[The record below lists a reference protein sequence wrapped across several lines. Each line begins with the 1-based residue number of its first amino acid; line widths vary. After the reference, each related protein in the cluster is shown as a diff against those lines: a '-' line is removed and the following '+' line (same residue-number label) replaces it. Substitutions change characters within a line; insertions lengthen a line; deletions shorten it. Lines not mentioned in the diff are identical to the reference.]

1 MKIAIIGAGIS
12 GNTLAYYL
20 NPHHQIAL
28 FESNDRIGGHSHT
41 HHIDIFNQKVSVD
54 TGFIVFNK
62 KTYPNFLKLLHE
74 LKVPYE
80 NSAMSFSV
88 KDSQKDF
95 EYNGTNLNA
104 LFAQRKNFINPS
116 FYKMIREI
124 LRFNKSSIILLRSDE
139 EISLGDY
146 LKREGYSDFFKKYY
160 ILPMGSAIWSSNIK
174 TMMQFPAKFFIQFFN
189 NHGMLN
195 INDRPQWLTISG
207 GSINYVNKMIKSF
220 RKKIKL
226 NQNIKY
232 VERKKDYIAIYH
244 KDRVEKFDWVFF
256 ACHSDEA
263 LKLIK
268 SPNSDEKNIL
278 KAIPYTDN
286 EVILHYDDHFMPKR
300 KLAWAAWNYH
310 IDDNANSPASLT
322 YNMNILQ
329 NLKTEAPL
337 LVTLNPLQKINK
349 KKIIKTLSYDHPQYS
364 LRSIEAQ
371 SKYHLISGVNR
382 TSFAGAYWGN
392 GFHED
397 GVKSA
402 LDAIQQFNVVHGFQ

>member
-1 MKIAIIGAGIS
+1 MKIAIIGSGIS

-20 NPHHQIAL
+20 NPHHQITL
-28 FESNDRIGGHSHT
+28 FESEDRVGGHSHT
-41 HHIDIFNQKVSVD
+41 HQIDLFNEKISVD

-95 EYNGTNLNA
+95 EYNGTSLNA

-124 LRFNKSSIILLRSDE
+124 LRFNKFSVMLLNKDNE
-139 EISLGDY
+139 MSLGEY
-146 LKREGYSDFFKKYY
+146 LDKENYSDYFKKYY

-207 GSINYVNKMIKSF
+207 GSINYVEKITQPF
-220 RKKIKL
+220 RKKIKIS
-226 NQNIKY
+226 QNIKY
-232 VERKKDYIAIYH
+232 IDRKKDHIAIYFH
-244 KDRVEKFDWVFF
+244 DRTEKFDWIFF
-256 ACHSDEA
+256 ACHSDQA

-268 SPNSDEKNIL
+268 SPSPDEKNIL
-278 KAIPYTDN
+278 RAIPYHDN
-286 EVILHYDDHFMPKR
+286 EVVLHYDDNFMPKR

-310 IDDNANSPASLT
+310 INHSDTSPASLT

-329 NLKTEAPL
+329 NLKTQVPI
-337 LVTLNPLQKINK
+337 LVTLNPQQSINK
-349 KKIIKTLSYDHPQYS
+349 KKIIKSLSYAHPQYS

-371 SKYHLISGVNR
+371 SNYHLISGVNR

-402 LDAIQQFNVVHGFQ
+402 LNAIQQFNLIHGFH

>member
-1 MKIAIIGAGIS
+1 MKIAIIGSGIS

-20 NPHHQIAL
+20 NPHHQITL

-95 EYNGTNLNA
+95 EYNGTSLNA
-104 LFAQRKNFINPS
+104 LFAQRKNFMNPR
-116 FYKMIREI
+116 FYKMISEI
-124 LRFNKSSIILLRSDE
+124 LRFNKSSIILLSSDE

-174 TMMQFPAKFFIQFFN
+174 TMMEFPAKFFIQFFN

-207 GSINYVNKMIKSF
+207 GSINYVNKMIEPF

-232 VERKKDYIAIYH
+232 VERKKDHIAIHH
-244 KDRVEKFDWVFF
+244 KDRIEKFDWVFF

-268 SPNSDEKNIL
+268 SPGLHEKNIL

-286 EVILHYDDHFMPKR
+286 EVVLHYDDHFMPKR

-329 NLKTEAPL
+329 NLKTEVPL
-337 LVTLNPLQKINK
+337 LVTLNPMQKINK
-349 KKIIKTLSYDHPQYS
+349 KKIIKTLSYAHPQYS
-364 LRSIEAQ
+364 LRGMEAQ

-402 LDAIQQFNVVHGFQ
+402 LDAIQQFNAVHGFH

>member
-1 MKIAIIGAGIS
+1 MKIAIIGSGIS
-12 GNTLAYYL
+12 GNTLAYHL
-20 NPHHQIAL
+20 NSNHQITL
-28 FESNDRIGGHSHT
+28 FESNSRVGGHSHT
-41 HHIDIFNQKVSVD
+41 HEIEIFNQKLNVD

-62 KTYPNFLKLLHE
+62 KTYPHFLNLLHE

-104 LFAQRKNFINPS
+104 LFAQRKNLISPT
-116 FYKMIREI
+116 FYKMIKEI
-124 LRFNKSSIILLRSDE
+124 LRFNKSSTLLLKNNE
-139 EISLGDY
+139 EISLGEY
-146 LKREGYSDFFKKYY
+146 LDREAYSDFFKKYY
-160 ILPMGSAIWSSNIK
+160 ILPMGSAIWSSDVK
-174 TMMQFPAKFFIQFFN
+174 TMMTFPAKFFVRFFD

-195 INDRPQWLTISG
+195 INDRPQWLTITG
-207 GSINYVNKMIKSF
+207 GSINYVKKLISPF
-220 RKKIKL
+220 EKKIKL
-226 NQNIKY
+226 NSQIKS
-232 VERKKDYIAIYH
+232 VERKNDHVAIQFH
-244 KDRVEKFDWVFF
+244 DRTERFDWVFF

-268 SPNSDEKNIL
+268 SPTQDEKNVL
-278 KAIPYTDN
+278 KAIPYKDN
-286 EVILHYDDHFMPKR
+286 EVILHFDERFMPRR

-310 IDDNANSPASLT
+310 VAEDSSSPVSLT

-329 NLKTEAPL
+329 NLKTNVPV
-337 LVTLNPLQKINK
+337 LVTLNPQEKIDK
-349 KKIIKTLSYDHPQYS
+349 HKIIKKLSYAHPQYS
-364 LRSIEAQ
+364 LKSIEAQ
-371 SKYHLISGVNR
+371 SKHHLISGVNR

-402 LDAIQQFNVVHGFQ
+402 IDAIEQFNKVHGY

>member
-1 MKIAIIGAGIS
+1 MKIAIIGSGIS

-20 NPHHQIAL
+20 NPHHQITL
-28 FESNDRIGGHSHT
+28 FESNDRVGGHSHT
-41 HHIDIFNQKVSVD
+41 HQIDFFNQKIHVD

-74 LKVPYE
+74 LDVPYE

-95 EYNGTNLNA
+95 EYNGTSLNT
-104 LFAQRKNFINPS
+104 LFAQRKNLISPI
-116 FYKMIREI
+116 FYKMIKEI
-124 LRFNKSSIILLRSDE
+124 LRFNKSSVLLLNNDE

-146 LKREGYSDFFKKYY
+146 LEREGYSDFFKKYY

-174 TMMQFPAKFFIQFFN
+174 TMLAFPAKCFIQFFN

-195 INDRPQWLTISG
+195 INDRPQWLTISR
-207 GSINYVNKMIKSF
+207 GSMNYVDKLTKPF
-220 RKKIKL
+220 KQKIKL
-226 NQNIKY
+226 NQKIKS
-232 VERKKDYIAIYH
+232 VERKKDHIAIQLN
-244 KDRVEKFDWVFF
+244 DRLEKFDWVFF

-263 LKLIK
+263 LRLIK
-268 SPNSDEKNIL
+268 TPSVNEKNIL
-278 KAIPYTDN
+278 KAILYTNN
-286 EVILHYDDHFMPKR
+286 EVALHYDESFMPKR

-310 IDDNANSPASLT
+310 INSNPTSPASLT

-329 NLKTEAPL
+329 NLKTNMPI
-337 LVTLNPLQKINK
+337 LVTLNPQNKIDK
-349 KKIIKTLSYDHPQYS
+349 KKIIKTLSYTHPQYS
-364 LRSIEAQ
+364 LGSIEAQ
-371 SKYHLISGVNR
+371 SNHHLISGINR
-382 TSFAGAYWGN
+382 TSYAGAYWGN

-402 LDAIQQFNVVHGFQ
+402 LDAIQQFNDAHGFY

>member
-1 MKIAIIGAGIS
+1 MKIAIIGSGIS

-41 HHIDIFNQKVSVD
+41 HHIDVFNQKVSVD

-124 LRFNKSSIILLRSDE
+124 LRFNKSSIILLSGDE

-207 GSINYVNKMIKSF
+207 GSINYVDKMIKPF

-232 VERKKDYIAIYH
+232 VERKKDHIAIHH

-268 SPNSDEKNIL
+268 SPSFHEKNIL

-310 IDDNANSPASLT
+310 IDDNANSSASLT

-329 NLKTEAPL
+329 NLKTEVPL

-349 KKIIKTLSYDHPQYS
+349 KKIIKTLSYAHPQYS

-402 LDAIQQFNVVHGFQ
+402 LDAIQQFNAVHGFQ

>member
-1 MKIAIIGAGIS
+1 MKIAIIGSGIS

-20 NPHHQIAL
+20 NPHHQIVL

-41 HHIDIFNQKVSVD
+41 HHLDVFNQKVSVD

-62 KTYPNFLKLLHE
+62 KTYSNFLKLLHE

-80 NSAMSFSV
+80 KSAMSFSV
-88 KDSQKDF
+88 KDSKKDF
-95 EYNGTNLNA
+95 EYNGTSLNA
-104 LFAQRKNFINPS
+104 LFAQRKNFINPK

-124 LRFNKSSIILLRSDE
+124 LRFNKSSILLLGKNE

-207 GSINYVNKMIKSF
+207 GSINYVNKMIEPF
-220 RKKIKL
+220 RKKIKI

-232 VERKKDYIAIYH
+232 VERKKDHIAIHH
-244 KDRVEKFDWVFF
+244 KDRIEKFDWVFF

-268 SPNSDEKNIL
+268 SPSLHEKNIL

-300 KLAWAAWNYH
+300 KLTWAAWNYH

-329 NLKTEAPL
+329 NLKTEIPL

-349 KKIIKTLSYDHPQYS
+349 KKIIKTLSYAHPQYS

-402 LDAIQQFNVVHGFQ
+402 LDAIQQFNTLHGFH

>member
-1 MKIAIIGAGIS
+1 MKIAIIGSGIS
-12 GNTLAYYL
+12 GNTLAYHL
-20 NPHHQIAL
+20 NSNHQITL
-28 FESNDRIGGHSHT
+28 FESNSRVGGHSHT
-41 HHIDIFNQKVSVD
+41 HEIEIANQKLNVD

-62 KTYPNFLKLLHE
+62 KTYPHFLNLLNE

-104 LFAQRKNFINPS
+104 LFAQRKNLISPT
-116 FYKMIREI
+116 FYKMIKEI
-124 LRFNKSSIILLRSDE
+124 LRFNKNSTLLLKNNE
-139 EISLGDY
+139 EISLGEY
-146 LKREGYSDFFKKYY
+146 LDREAYSDFFKKYY
-160 ILPMGSAIWSSNIK
+160 ILPMGSAIWSSDVK
-174 TMMQFPAKFFIQFFN
+174 TMMTFPAKFFVRFFD

-195 INDRPQWLTISG
+195 INDRPQWLTITG
-207 GSINYVNKMIKSF
+207 GSINYVKKLISPF
-220 RKKIKL
+220 EKKIKL
-226 NQNIKY
+226 NSQIKS
-232 VERKKDYIAIYH
+232 VERKNDHVDIQFH
-244 KDRVEKFDWVFF
+244 DRDEKFDWVFF

-268 SPNSDEKNIL
+268 SPTQDEKNVL

-286 EVILHYDDHFMPKR
+286 EVILHFDERFMPRR

-310 IDDNANSPASLT
+310 VAEDSSSPVSLT

-329 NLKTEAPL
+329 NLKTNIPV
-337 LVTLNPLQKINK
+337 LVTLNPQEKIDK
-349 KKIIKTLSYDHPQYS
+349 HKIIKKLSYAHPQYS
-364 LRSIEAQ
+364 LKSIEAQ
-371 SKYHLISGVNR
+371 SKHHLISGVNR

-402 LDAIQQFNVVHGFQ
+402 IDAIEQFNKVHGY

>member
-1 MKIAIIGAGIS
+1 MKIAIIGSGIS

-20 NPHHQIAL
+20 NPHHQITL

-95 EYNGTNLNA
+95 EYNGTSLNA
-104 LFAQRKNFINPS
+104 LFAQRKNFMNPR
-116 FYKMIREI
+116 FYKMISEI
-124 LRFNKSSIILLRSDE
+124 LRFNKSSIILLSSDE

-146 LKREGYSDFFKKYY
+146 LKRERYSDFFKKYY

-174 TMMQFPAKFFIQFFN
+174 TMMEFPAKFFIQFFN

-207 GSINYVNKMIKSF
+207 GSINYVNKMIEPF

-232 VERKKDYIAIYH
+232 VERKKDHIAIHH
-244 KDRVEKFDWVFF
+244 KDRIEKFDWVFF

-268 SPNSDEKNIL
+268 SPGLHEKNIL

-286 EVILHYDDHFMPKR
+286 EVVLHYDDHFMPKR

-337 LVTLNPLQKINK
+337 LVTLNPMQKINK
-349 KKIIKTLSYDHPQYS
+349 KKIIKTLSYAHPQYS

-402 LDAIQQFNVVHGFQ
+402 LDAIQQFNAVHGFH

>member
-1 MKIAIIGAGIS
+1 MKIAIIGSGIS

-20 NPHHQIAL
+20 NPHHQITL

-41 HHIDIFNQKVSVD
+41 HQIDIFNQKVSVD

-62 KTYPNFLKLLHE
+62 KTYPRFLKLLHE

-104 LFAQRKNFINPS
+104 LFAQRKNFMNPR
-116 FYKMIREI
+116 FYKMISEI
-124 LRFNKSSIILLRSDE
+124 LRFNKSSIILLSSDE
-139 EISLGDY
+139 EISLGHY

-174 TMMQFPAKFFIQFFN
+174 TMMEFPAKFFIQFFN

-207 GSINYVNKMIKSF
+207 GSINYVNKMIDSF

-232 VERKKDYIAIYH
+232 IERKKDHIAIHH
-244 KDRVEKFDWVFF
+244 KDRIEKFDWVFF

-268 SPNSDEKNIL
+268 SPSLHEKNIL

-286 EVILHYDDHFMPKR
+286 EVVLHYDDHFMPKR

-310 IDDNANSPASLT
+310 IDDNSNSPASLT

-337 LVTLNPLQKINK
+337 LVTLNPMQKINK
-349 KKIIKTLSYDHPQYS
+349 KKIIKTLSYAHPQYS
-364 LRSIEAQ
+364 LRGMEAQ

-402 LDAIQQFNVVHGFQ
+402 LDAIQQFNAVHGFH

>member
-1 MKIAIIGAGIS
+1 MKIAIIGSGIS

-41 HHIDIFNQKVSVD
+41 HHIDVFNQKVSVD

-74 LKVPYE
+74 LKVRYE

-124 LRFNKSSIILLRSDE
+124 LRFNKSSIILLSGDE

-207 GSINYVNKMIKSF
+207 GSINYVDKMIKPF

-232 VERKKDYIAIYH
+232 VERKKDHIAIHH

-268 SPNSDEKNIL
+268 SPSFHEKNIL

-329 NLKTEAPL
+329 NLKTEVPL

-349 KKIIKTLSYDHPQYS
+349 KKIIKTLSYAHPQYS

-402 LDAIQQFNVVHGFQ
+402 LDAIQQFNAVHGFL

>member
-1 MKIAIIGAGIS
+1 MKIAIIGSGIS
-12 GNTLAYYL
+12 GNTLAYHL
-20 NPHHQIAL
+20 NSNHQITL
-28 FESNDRIGGHSHT
+28 FESNSRVGGHSHT
-41 HHIDIFNQKVSVD
+41 HEIEIANQKLNVD

-62 KTYPNFLKLLHE
+62 KTYPHFLNLLHE

-104 LFAQRKNFINPS
+104 LFAQRKNLISPT
-116 FYKMIREI
+116 FYKMIKEI
-124 LRFNKSSIILLRSDE
+124 LRFNKSSTLLLKNNE
-139 EISLGDY
+139 EISLGEY
-146 LKREGYSDFFKKYY
+146 LDREAYSDFFKKYY
-160 ILPMGSAIWSSNIK
+160 ILPMGSAIWSSDVK
-174 TMMQFPAKFFIQFFN
+174 TMMTFPAKFFVRFFD

-195 INDRPQWLTISG
+195 INDRPQWLTITG
-207 GSINYVNKMIKSF
+207 GSINYVKKLISPF
-220 RKKIKL
+220 EKKIKL
-226 NQNIKY
+226 NSQIKS
-232 VERKKDYIAIYH
+232 VERKNDHVAIQFH
-244 KDRVEKFDWVFF
+244 DRNEKFDWVFF

-268 SPNSDEKNIL
+268 SPTQDEKNVL

-286 EVILHYDDHFMPKR
+286 EVILHFDERFMPRR

-310 IDDNANSPASLT
+310 VAEDSSSPVSLT

-329 NLKTEAPL
+329 NLKTNVPV
-337 LVTLNPLQKINK
+337 LVTLNPQEKIDK
-349 KKIIKTLSYDHPQYS
+349 HKIIKKLSYAHPQYS
-364 LRSIEAQ
+364 LKSIEAQ
-371 SKYHLISGVNR
+371 SKHHLISGVNR

-402 LDAIQQFNVVHGFQ
+402 IDAIEQFNKVHGY

>member
-1 MKIAIIGAGIS
+1 MKIAIIGSGIS
-12 GNTLAYYL
+12 GNTLAYHL
-20 NPHHQIAL
+20 NSNHQITL
-28 FESNDRIGGHSHT
+28 FESNSRFGGHSHT
-41 HHIDIFNQKVSVD
+41 HEIEIFNQKLNVD

-62 KTYPNFLKLLHE
+62 KTYPHFLNLLHE

-104 LFAQRKNFINPS
+104 LFAQRKNLISPT
-116 FYKMIREI
+116 FYKMIKEI
-124 LRFNKSSIILLRSDE
+124 LRFNKNSTLLLKDNE
-139 EISLGDY
+139 EISLGEY
-146 LKREGYSDFFKKYY
+146 LDREAYSDFFKKYY
-160 ILPMGSAIWSSNIK
+160 ILPMGSAIWSSDVK
-174 TMMQFPAKFFIQFFN
+174 TMMTFPAKFFVRFFD

-195 INDRPQWLTISG
+195 INDRPQWLTITG
-207 GSINYVNKMIKSF
+207 GSINYVKKLISPF
-220 RKKIKL
+220 EKKIKL
-226 NQNIKY
+226 NSQIKSI
-232 VERKKDYIAIYH
+232 ERKNDHVAIQFH
-244 KDRVEKFDWVFF
+244 DRNEKFDWVFF

-268 SPNSDEKNIL
+268 NATQDEKNVL

-286 EVILHYDDHFMPKR
+286 EVILHFDEHFMPRR

-310 IDDNANSPASLT
+310 ITEDSSSPVSLT

-329 NLKTEAPL
+329 NLKTNVPV
-337 LVTLNPLQKINK
+337 LVTLNPQEKIDEH
-349 KKIIKTLSYDHPQYS
+349 KIIKKLSYAHPQYS
-364 LRSIEAQ
+364 LKSIEAQ
-371 SKYHLISGVNR
+371 SKHHLISGVNR

-402 LDAIQQFNVVHGFQ
+402 IDAIEQFNKVRGY

>member
-1 MKIAIIGAGIS
+1 MKIAIIGSGIS

-20 NPHHQIAL
+20 NPHHQITL

-41 HHIDIFNQKVSVD
+41 HHIDIFNQKVNVD

-95 EYNGTNLNA
+95 EYNGTSLNA
-104 LFAQRKNFINPS
+104 LFAQRKNFMNPR
-116 FYKMIREI
+116 FYKMISEI
-124 LRFNKSSIILLRSDE
+124 LRFNKSSIILLNSDE

-146 LKREGYSDFFKKYY
+146 LKRESYSDFFKKYY

-174 TMMQFPAKFFIQFFN
+174 TMMEFPAKFFIQFFN

-207 GSINYVNKMIKSF
+207 GSINYVSKMIEPF

-232 VERKKDYIAIYH
+232 VERKRDHIAIHH
-244 KDRVEKFDWVFF
+244 KDRIEKFDWVFF

-263 LKLIK
+263 FKLIK
-268 SPNSDEKNIL
+268 SPGLHEKNIL

-310 IDDNANSPASLT
+310 IDDNADSPASLT

-337 LVTLNPLQKINK
+337 LVTLNPMQKINK
-349 KKIIKTLSYDHPQYS
+349 KKIIKTLSYAHPQYS
-364 LRSIEAQ
+364 LRGMEAQ

-402 LDAIQQFNVVHGFQ
+402 LDAIQQFNAMHGFQ

>member
-74 LKVPYE
+74 LKVTYE

-207 GSINYVNKMIKSF
+207 GSINYVNKMIKPF

-268 SPNSDEKNIL
+268 SPSSDEKNIL

-349 KKIIKTLSYDHPQYS
+349 KKIIKTLSYAHPQYS

-371 SKYHLISGVNR
+371 SRYHLISGVNR

-402 LDAIQQFNVVHGFQ
+402 LDAIQQFNAVHGFQ

>member
-1 MKIAIIGAGIS
+1 MKIAIIGSGIS

-41 HHIDIFNQKVSVD
+41 HHIDVFNQKVSVD

-124 LRFNKSSIILLRSDE
+124 LRFNKSSIILLSGDE

-207 GSINYVNKMIKSF
+207 GSINYVDKMIKPF

-232 VERKKDYIAIYH
+232 VERKKDHIAIHH

-268 SPNSDEKNIL
+268 SPSFHEKNIL

-329 NLKTEAPL
+329 NLKTEVPL

-349 KKIIKTLSYDHPQYS
+349 KKIIKTLSYAHPQYS

-402 LDAIQQFNVVHGFQ
+402 LDAIQQFNAVHGFQ

>member
-310 IDDNANSPASLT
+310 IDENANSPASLT

-349 KKIIKTLSYDHPQYS
+349 KKIIKTLSYAHPQYS

-371 SKYHLISGVNR
+371 SRYHLISGVNR

-402 LDAIQQFNVVHGFQ
+402 LDAIQQFNAVHGFQ

>member
-1 MKIAIIGAGIS
+1 MKIAIIGSGIS
-12 GNTLAYYL
+12 GNTLAYHL
-20 NPHHQIAL
+20 NSNHQITL
-28 FESNDRIGGHSHT
+28 FESNSRVGGHSHT
-41 HHIDIFNQKVSVD
+41 HEIEISNQKLNVD

-62 KTYPNFLKLLHE
+62 KTYPHFLNLLHE

-104 LFAQRKNFINPS
+104 LFAQRKNLISPT
-116 FYKMIREI
+116 FYKMIKEI
-124 LRFNKSSIILLRSDE
+124 LRFNKNSTLLLKNNE
-139 EISLGDY
+139 EISLGEY
-146 LKREGYSDFFKKYY
+146 LDREAYSDFFKKYY
-160 ILPMGSAIWSSNIK
+160 ILPMGSAIWSSDVK
-174 TMMQFPAKFFIQFFN
+174 TMMTFPAKFFVRFFD

-195 INDRPQWLTISG
+195 INDRPQWLTITG
-207 GSINYVNKMIKSF
+207 GSINYVKKLISPF
-220 RKKIKL
+220 EKKIKL
-226 NQNIKY
+226 NSQIKS
-232 VERKKDYIAIYH
+232 VERKNDHVAIQFH
-244 KDRVEKFDWVFF
+244 DRTERFDWVFF

-268 SPNSDEKNIL
+268 SPTQDEKNVL
-278 KAIPYTDN
+278 KAIPYKDN
-286 EVILHYDDHFMPKR
+286 EVILHFDERFMPRR

-310 IDDNANSPASLT
+310 VTEDSSSPVSLT

-329 NLKTEAPL
+329 NLKTNVPV
-337 LVTLNPLQKINK
+337 LVTLNPQEKIDK
-349 KKIIKTLSYDHPQYS
+349 HKIIKKLSYAHPQYS
-364 LRSIEAQ
+364 LKSIEAQ
-371 SKYHLISGVNR
+371 SKHHLISGVNR

-402 LDAIQQFNVVHGFQ
+402 IDAIEQFNKVHGY

>member
-1 MKIAIIGAGIS
+1 MKIAIIGSGIS

-41 HHIDIFNQKVSVD
+41 HHIDVFNQKVSVD

-62 KTYPNFLKLLHE
+62 KTYPNFLKLLHK

-124 LRFNKSSIILLRSDE
+124 LRFNKSSIILLSGDE

-207 GSINYVNKMIKSF
+207 GSINYVDKMIKPF

-232 VERKKDYIAIYH
+232 VERKKDHIAIHH

-268 SPNSDEKNIL
+268 SPSFHEKNIL

-329 NLKTEAPL
+329 NLKTEVPL

-349 KKIIKTLSYDHPQYS
+349 KKIIKTLSYAHPQYS

-402 LDAIQQFNVVHGFQ
+402 LDAIQQFNAVHGFQ

>member
-1 MKIAIIGAGIS
+1 MKIAIIGSGIS

-41 HHIDIFNQKVSVD
+41 HHIDVFNQKVSVD

-124 LRFNKSSIILLRSDE
+124 LRFNKSSIILLSGDE

-207 GSINYVNKMIKSF
+207 GSINYVNKMIEPF

-232 VERKKDYIAIYH
+232 VERKKDHIAIHH

-268 SPNSDEKNIL
+268 SPSFHEKNIL

-286 EVILHYDDHFMPKR
+286 EVVLHYDDHFMPKR

-329 NLKTEAPL
+329 NLKTEVPL

-349 KKIIKTLSYDHPQYS
+349 KKIIKTLSYAHPQYS

-402 LDAIQQFNVVHGFQ
+402 LDAIQQFNAVHGFQ

>member
-1 MKIAIIGAGIS
+1 MKIAIIGSGIS
-12 GNTLAYYL
+12 GNTLAYHL
-20 NPHHQIAL
+20 NSNHQITL
-28 FESNDRIGGHSHT
+28 FESNSRVGGHSHT
-41 HHIDIFNQKVSVD
+41 HEIEIANQKLNVD

-62 KTYPNFLKLLHE
+62 KTYPHFLNLLHE

-104 LFAQRKNFINPS
+104 LFAQRKNLISPT
-116 FYKMIREI
+116 FYKMIKEI
-124 LRFNKSSIILLRSDE
+124 LRFNKNSTLLLKDNE
-139 EISLGDY
+139 EISLGEY
-146 LKREGYSDFFKKYY
+146 LDREAYSDFFKKYY
-160 ILPMGSAIWSSNIK
+160 ILPMGSAIWSSDVK
-174 TMMQFPAKFFIQFFN
+174 TMMTFPAKFFVRFFD

-195 INDRPQWLTISG
+195 INDRPQWLTITG
-207 GSINYVNKMIKSF
+207 GSINYVKKLISPF
-220 RKKIKL
+220 EKKIKL
-226 NQNIKY
+226 NSQIKS
-232 VERKKDYIAIYH
+232 VDRKNDHVAIQFH
-244 KDRVEKFDWVFF
+244 DRDEKFDWVFF

-268 SPNSDEKNIL
+268 SPTQDEKNVL
-278 KAIPYTDN
+278 KAIPYKDN
-286 EVILHYDDHFMPKR
+286 EVILHFDERFMPRR

-310 IDDNANSPASLT
+310 VAEDSSSPVSLT

-329 NLKTEAPL
+329 NLKTNVPV
-337 LVTLNPLQKINK
+337 LVTLNPQEKIDK
-349 KKIIKTLSYDHPQYS
+349 HKIIKKLSYAHPQYS
-364 LRSIEAQ
+364 LKSIEAQ
-371 SKYHLISGVNR
+371 SKHHLISGVNR

-402 LDAIQQFNVVHGFQ
+402 IDAIEQFNKVHGY

>member
-1 MKIAIIGAGIS
+1 MKIAIIGSGIS

-28 FESNDRIGGHSHT
+28 FESNDRIGVHSHT
-41 HHIDIFNQKVSVD
+41 HHIDVFNQKVSVD

-80 NSAMSFSV
+80 KSAMSFSV

-95 EYNGTNLNA
+95 EYNGTSLNA
-104 LFAQRKNFINPS
+104 LFAQRKNFINPK

-124 LRFNKSSIILLRSDE
+124 LRFNKSSIILLSSNE

-207 GSINYVNKMIKSF
+207 GSINYVNKMIEPF
-220 RKKIKL
+220 RKKIKI

-232 VERKKDYIAIYH
+232 VERKKDHIAIHH
-244 KDRVEKFDWVFF
+244 KDRIEKFDWVFF

-268 SPNSDEKNIL
+268 SPSFHEKNIL

-329 NLKTEAPL
+329 NLKTEVPL

-349 KKIIKTLSYDHPQYS
+349 KKIIKTLSYAHPQYS

-402 LDAIQQFNVVHGFQ
+402 LDAIQQFNAVHGFQ

>member
-1 MKIAIIGAGIS
+1 MKIAIIGSGIS
-12 GNTLAYYL
+12 GNTLAYHL
-20 NPHHQIAL
+20 NSNHQITL
-28 FESNDRIGGHSHT
+28 FESNSRVGGHSHT
-41 HHIDIFNQKVSVD
+41 HKIEIFNQKLNVD

-62 KTYPNFLKLLHE
+62 KTYPHFLNLLHE

-104 LFAQRKNFINPS
+104 LFAQRKNLISPT
-116 FYKMIREI
+116 FYKMIKEI
-124 LRFNKSSIILLRSDE
+124 LRFNKNSTLLLKNNE
-139 EISLGDY
+139 EISLGEY
-146 LKREGYSDFFKKYY
+146 LDQEAYSDFFKKYY
-160 ILPMGSAIWSSNIK
+160 ILPMGSAIWSSDVK
-174 TMMQFPAKFFIQFFN
+174 TMMTFPAKFFVRFFD

-195 INDRPQWLTISG
+195 INDRPQWLTITG
-207 GSINYVNKMIKSF
+207 GSINYV
-220 RKKIKL
+220 KKLISPFEKNIKL
-226 NQNIKY
+226 NSQIKS
-232 VERKKDYIAIYH
+232 VERKNDHVAIQFH
-244 KDRVEKFDWVFF
+244 DRTERFDWVFF

-268 SPNSDEKNIL
+268 SPTQDEKNVL

-286 EVILHYDDHFMPKR
+286 EVILHFDERFMPRR

-310 IDDNANSPASLT
+310 VTEDSSSPVSLT

-329 NLKTEAPL
+329 NLKTNVPV
-337 LVTLNPLQKINK
+337 LVTLNPQEKIDK
-349 KKIIKTLSYDHPQYS
+349 HKIIKKLSYAHPQYS
-364 LRSIEAQ
+364 LKSIEAQ
-371 SKYHLISGVNR
+371 SKHHLISGVNR

-402 LDAIQQFNVVHGFQ
+402 IDAIEQFNKVHGY

>member
-124 LRFNKSSIILLRSDE
+124 LRFNKSSIILLSGDE

-207 GSINYVNKMIKSF
+207 GSINYVDKMIKPF

-232 VERKKDYIAIYH
+232 VERKKDHIAIHH

-268 SPNSDEKNIL
+268 SPSFHEKNIL

-310 IDDNANSPASLT
+310 IDENANSPASLT

-349 KKIIKTLSYDHPQYS
+349 KKIIKTLSYALPQYS

-402 LDAIQQFNVVHGFQ
+402 LDAIQQFNAAHGFQ

>member
-1 MKIAIIGAGIS
+1 MKIAIIGSGIS

-20 NPHHQIAL
+20 NPRHQIAL

-41 HHIDIFNQKVSVD
+41 HHIDVFNQKVSVD

-74 LKVPYE
+74 LRVPYE

-124 LRFNKSSIILLRSDE
+124 LRFNKSSIILLSGDE

-146 LKREGYSDFFKKYY
+146 LKREGYSDFFIKYY

-207 GSINYVNKMIKSF
+207 GSINYVDKMIKPF

-232 VERKKDYIAIYH
+232 VERKKDHIAIHH

-268 SPNSDEKNIL
+268 SPSFHEKNIL

-329 NLKTEAPL
+329 NLKTEVPL

-349 KKIIKTLSYDHPQYS
+349 KKIIKTLSYAHPQYS

-402 LDAIQQFNVVHGFQ
+402 LDAIQQFNAVHGFL

>member
-1 MKIAIIGAGIS
+1 MKIAIIGSGIS

-20 NPHHQIAL
+20 NPHHQITL
-28 FESNDRIGGHSHT
+28 FESNDRVGGHSHT

-95 EYNGTNLNA
+95 EYNGTSLNA
-104 LFAQRKNFINPS
+104 LFAQRKNFMNPR
-116 FYKMIREI
+116 FYKMISEI
-124 LRFNKSSIILLRSDE
+124 LRFNKSSIILLSSDE

-174 TMMQFPAKFFIQFFN
+174 TMMEFPAKFFIQFFN

-207 GSINYVNKMIKSF
+207 GSINYVNKMIEPF

-232 VERKKDYIAIYH
+232 VERKKDHIAIHH
-244 KDRVEKFDWVFF
+244 KDRIEKFDWVFF

-268 SPNSDEKNIL
+268 SPGLHEKNIL

-286 EVILHYDDHFMPKR
+286 EVVLHYDDHFMPKR

-337 LVTLNPLQKINK
+337 LVTLNPMQKINK
-349 KKIIKTLSYDHPQYS
+349 KKIIKTLSYAHPQYS

-402 LDAIQQFNVVHGFQ
+402 LDAIQQFNAVHGFH

>member
-1 MKIAIIGAGIS
+1 MKIAIIGSGIS

-20 NPHHQIAL
+20 NPHHQITL

-95 EYNGTNLNA
+95 EYNGTSLNA
-104 LFAQRKNFINPS
+104 LFAQRKNFMNPR
-116 FYKMIREI
+116 FYKMISEI
-124 LRFNKSSIILLRSDE
+124 LRFNKSSIILLSSDE

-174 TMMQFPAKFFIQFFN
+174 TMMEFPAKFFIQFFN

-207 GSINYVNKMIKSF
+207 GSINYVNKMIEPF

-232 VERKKDYIAIYH
+232 VERKKDHIAIHH
-244 KDRVEKFDWVFF
+244 KDRIEKFDWVFF

-268 SPNSDEKNIL
+268 SPGLHEKNIL

-286 EVILHYDDHFMPKR
+286 EVVLHYDDHFMPKR

-337 LVTLNPLQKINK
+337 LVTLNPMQKINK
-349 KKIIKTLSYDHPQYS
+349 KKIIKTLSYAHPQYS

-402 LDAIQQFNVVHGFQ
+402 LDAIQQFNAVHGFH

>member
-1 MKIAIIGAGIS
+1 MKIAIIGSGIS

-20 NPHHQIAL
+20 NPHHQITL
-28 FESNDRIGGHSHT
+28 FESNDRVGGHSHT
-41 HHIDIFNQKVSVD
+41 HQIDFFNQKIHVD

-74 LKVPYE
+74 LDVPYE

-95 EYNGTNLNA
+95 EYNGTSLNT
-104 LFAQRKNFINPS
+104 LFAQRKNLISPI
-116 FYKMIREI
+116 FYKMIKEI
-124 LRFNKSSIILLRSDE
+124 LRFNKSSVLLLNNDE

-146 LKREGYSDFFKKYY
+146 LEREGYSDFFKKYY

-174 TMMQFPAKFFIQFFN
+174 TMLAFPAKFFIQFFN

-207 GSINYVNKMIKSF
+207 GSMNYVDKLTKPF
-220 RKKIKL
+220 KQKIKL
-226 NQNIKY
+226 NQRIKS
-232 VERKKDYIAIYH
+232 VERKKDHIAIQLN
-244 KDRVEKFDWVFF
+244 DRLERFDWVFF

-268 SPNSDEKNIL
+268 TPSVNEKNIL
-278 KAIPYTDN
+278 KAIPYTNN
-286 EVILHYDDHFMPKR
+286 EVILHYDESFMPRR

-310 IDDNANSPASLT
+310 INSNPTSPASLT

-329 NLKTEAPL
+329 NLKTNIPI
-337 LVTLNPLQKINK
+337 LVTLNPQKKIDK
-349 KKIIKTLSYDHPQYS
+349 KKIIKTLSYTHPQYS
-364 LRSIEAQ
+364 LGSIEAQ
-371 SKYHLISGVNR
+371 SNHYLISGINR
-382 TSFAGAYWGN
+382 TSYAGAYWGN

-402 LDAIQQFNVVHGFQ
+402 LDAIQQFNDAHGFH

>member
-1 MKIAIIGAGIS
+1 MKIAIIGSGIS
-12 GNTLAYYL
+12 GNTLAYHL
-20 NPHHQIAL
+20 NSNHQITL
-28 FESNDRIGGHSHT
+28 FESNSRVGGHSHT
-41 HHIDIFNQKVSVD
+41 HEIEIANQKLNVD

-62 KTYPNFLKLLHE
+62 KTYPHFLNLLHE

-104 LFAQRKNFINPS
+104 LFAQRKNLISPT
-116 FYKMIREI
+116 FYKMIKEI
-124 LRFNKSSIILLRSDE
+124 LRFNKSSTLLLKNNE
-139 EISLGDY
+139 EISLGEY
-146 LKREGYSDFFKKYY
+146 LDREAYSDFFKKYY
-160 ILPMGSAIWSSNIK
+160 ILPMGSAIWSSDVK
-174 TMMQFPAKFFIQFFN
+174 TMMTFPAKFFVRFFD

-195 INDRPQWLTISG
+195 INDRPQWLTITG
-207 GSINYVNKMIKSF
+207 GSINYVKKLISPF
-220 RKKIKL
+220 EKKIKL
-226 NQNIKY
+226 NSQIKS
-232 VERKKDYIAIYH
+232 VERKNDHVDIQFH
-244 KDRVEKFDWVFF
+244 DRDEKFDWVFF

-268 SPNSDEKNIL
+268 SPTQDEKNVL

-286 EVILHYDDHFMPKR
+286 EVILHFDERFMPRR

-310 IDDNANSPASLT
+310 VAEDSSSPVSLT

-329 NLKTEAPL
+329 NLKTNVPV
-337 LVTLNPLQKINK
+337 LVTLNPQEKIDK
-349 KKIIKTLSYDHPQYS
+349 HKIIKKLSYAHPQYS
-364 LRSIEAQ
+364 LKSIEAQ
-371 SKYHLISGVNR
+371 SKHHLISGVNR

-402 LDAIQQFNVVHGFQ
+402 IDAIEQFNKVHGY

>member
-1 MKIAIIGAGIS
+1 MKIAIIGSGIS
-12 GNTLAYYL
+12 GNTLAYHL
-20 NPHHQIAL
+20 NSNHQITL
-28 FESNDRIGGHSHT
+28 FESNSRVGGHSHT
-41 HHIDIFNQKVSVD
+41 HEIEVSNQKLNVD

-62 KTYPNFLKLLHE
+62 KTYPHFLNLLHE

-104 LFAQRKNFINPS
+104 LFAQRKNLISPT
-116 FYKMIREI
+116 FYKMIKEI
-124 LRFNKSSIILLRSDE
+124 LRFNKNSTLLLKNNE
-139 EISLGDY
+139 EISLSEY
-146 LKREGYSDFFKKYY
+146 LDREAYSDFFKKYY
-160 ILPMGSAIWSSNIK
+160 ILPMGSAIWSSDVK
-174 TMMQFPAKFFIQFFN
+174 TMMTFPAKFFVRFFD

-195 INDRPQWLTISG
+195 INDRPQWLTITG
-207 GSINYVNKMIKSF
+207 GSINYVKKLISPF
-220 RKKIKL
+220 EKKIKL
-226 NQNIKY
+226 NSQIKS
-232 VERKKDYIAIYH
+232 VERKNDHVAIQFH
-244 KDRVEKFDWVFF
+244 DRTERFDWVFF

-268 SPNSDEKNIL
+268 SPTQDEKNVL
-278 KAIPYTDN
+278 KAIPYKDN
-286 EVILHYDDHFMPKR
+286 EVILHFDERFMPRR

-310 IDDNANSPASLT
+310 VTEDSSSPVSLT

-329 NLKTEAPL
+329 NLKTNVPV
-337 LVTLNPLQKINK
+337 LVTLNPQEKIDK
-349 KKIIKTLSYDHPQYS
+349 HKIIKKLSYAHPQYS
-364 LRSIEAQ
+364 LKSIEAQ
-371 SKYHLISGVNR
+371 SKHHLISGVNR

-402 LDAIQQFNVVHGFQ
+402 IDAIEQFNKVHGY

>member
-1 MKIAIIGAGIS
+1 MKIAIIGSGIS

-20 NPHHQIAL
+20 NPHHQITL

-62 KTYPNFLKLLHE
+62 KTYPNFLKLLYE

-95 EYNGTNLNA
+95 EYNGTSLNA
-104 LFAQRKNFINPS
+104 LFAQRKNFMNPR
-116 FYKMIREI
+116 FYKMISEI
-124 LRFNKSSIILLRSDE
+124 LRFNKSSIILLSSDE

-174 TMMQFPAKFFIQFFN
+174 TMMEFPAKFFIKFFN

-207 GSINYVNKMIKSF
+207 GSINYVNKMIEPF

-232 VERKKDYIAIYH
+232 VERKKDHIVIHH
-244 KDRVEKFDWVFF
+244 KDRIEKFDWVFF

-263 LKLIK
+263 FKLIK
-268 SPNSDEKNIL
+268 SPGLHEKNIL

-286 EVILHYDDHFMPKR
+286 EVVLHYDDHFMPKR

-337 LVTLNPLQKINK
+337 LVTLNPMQKINK
-349 KKIIKTLSYDHPQYS
+349 KKIIKTLSYAHPQYS

-402 LDAIQQFNVVHGFQ
+402 LDAIQQFNAVHGFH

>member
-1 MKIAIIGAGIS
+1 MKIAIIGSGIS

-41 HHIDIFNQKVSVD
+41 HHIDVFNQKVSVD

-80 NSAMSFSV
+80 NSTMSFSV

-95 EYNGTNLNA
+95 EYNGTSLNA

-116 FYKMIREI
+116 FYKMIGEI
-124 LRFNKSSIILLRSDE
+124 LQFNKSSIILLSGDE

-160 ILPMGSAIWSSNIK
+160 ILPMGSAIWSSHIK

-207 GSINYVNKMIKSF
+207 GSINYVNKMIEPF
-220 RKKIKL
+220 RKKIKI

-232 VERKKDYIAIYH
+232 VERKKDHIAIHH
-244 KDRVEKFDWVFF
+244 KDRIEKFDWVFF

-268 SPNSDEKNIL
+268 SPSFHEKNIL

-286 EVILHYDDHFMPKR
+286 EVILHYDDQFMPKR

-310 IDDNANSPASLT
+310 IGDNPNSPASLT

-329 NLKTEAPL
+329 NLKTKVPL

-349 KKIIKTLSYDHPQYS
+349 KKIIKILSYAHPQYS

-371 SKYHLISGVNR
+371 SRHHLISGVNR

-402 LDAIQQFNVVHGFQ
+402 LDAIQQFNTLHGFH

>member
-1 MKIAIIGAGIS
+1 MKIAIIGSGIS
-12 GNTLAYYL
+12 GNTLAYHL
-20 NPHHQIAL
+20 NSNHQITL
-28 FESNDRIGGHSHT
+28 FESNSRVGGHSHT
-41 HHIDIFNQKVSVD
+41 HEIEIANQKLNVD

-62 KTYPNFLKLLHE
+62 KTYPHFLNLLHE

-104 LFAQRKNFINPS
+104 LFAQRKNLISPT
-116 FYKMIREI
+116 FYKMIKEI
-124 LRFNKSSIILLRSDE
+124 LRFNKNSTLLLKDNE
-139 EISLGDY
+139 EISLGEY
-146 LKREGYSDFFKKYY
+146 LDREAYSDFFKKYY
-160 ILPMGSAIWSSNIK
+160 ILPMGSAIWSSEVK
-174 TMMQFPAKFFIQFFN
+174 TMMTFPAKFFVRFFD

-195 INDRPQWLTISG
+195 INDRPQWLTITG
-207 GSINYVNKMIKSF
+207 GSINYVKKLISPF
-220 RKKIKL
+220 EKKIKL
-226 NQNIKY
+226 NSQIKS
-232 VERKKDYIAIYH
+232 VERKNDHVAIQFH
-244 KDRVEKFDWVFF
+244 DRNEKFDWVFF

-268 SPNSDEKNIL
+268 NATQDEKNVL

-286 EVILHYDDHFMPKR
+286 EVILHFDEHFMPRR

-310 IDDNANSPASLT
+310 ITEDSSSPVSLT

-329 NLKTEAPL
+329 NLKTNVPV
-337 LVTLNPLQKINK
+337 LVTLNPQEKIDEH
-349 KKIIKTLSYDHPQYS
+349 KIIKKLSYAHPQYS
-364 LRSIEAQ
+364 LKSIEAQ
-371 SKYHLISGVNR
+371 SKHHLISGVNR

-402 LDAIQQFNVVHGFQ
+402 IDAIEQFNKVRGY

>member
-1 MKIAIIGAGIS
+1 MKIAIIGSGIS

-20 NPHHQIAL
+20 NPHHQITL

-95 EYNGTNLNA
+95 EYNGTSLNA
-104 LFAQRKNFINPS
+104 LFAQRKNFMNPR
-116 FYKMIREI
+116 FYKMISEI
-124 LRFNKSSIILLRSDE
+124 LRFNKSSIILLSSDE

-174 TMMQFPAKFFIQFFN
+174 TMMEFPAKFFIQFFN

-207 GSINYVNKMIKSF
+207 GSINYVNKMIEPF

-232 VERKKDYIAIYH
+232 VERKKDHIAIHH
-244 KDRVEKFDWVFF
+244 KDRIEKFDWVFF

-268 SPNSDEKNIL
+268 SPGLHEKNIL

-286 EVILHYDDHFMPKR
+286 EVVLHYDDHFMPKR

-337 LVTLNPLQKINK
+337 LVTLNPMQKINK
-349 KKIIKTLSYDHPQYS
+349 KKIIKTLSYAHPQYS

-371 SKYHLISGVNR
+371 SKYHLISGANR

-402 LDAIQQFNVVHGFQ
+402 LDAIQQFNAVHGFH

>member
-95 EYNGTNLNA
+95 EYNGTNFNA

-349 KKIIKTLSYDHPQYS
+349 KKIIKTLSYAHPQYS

-371 SKYHLISGVNR
+371 SRYHLISGVNR

-402 LDAIQQFNVVHGFQ
+402 LDAIQQFNAVHGFQ